1 LHLTPATFPAKN
13 RKKNNNL
20 NTIKM
25 AQLNELKKD
34 FHNAQEA
41 FQNGLSSLRKNWEDQ
56 QQEKHGQ
63 ISLEA
68 LNEEPADFSLYY
80 CLSEALSQ
88 LDRKMAE
95 KPSREL
101 SLVKTKLQEAL
112 YWAEQAR

>member
-1 LHLTPATFPAKN
+1 
-13 RKKNNNL
+13 
-20 NTIKM
+20 M

-34 FHNAQEA
+34 FHNALDA
-41 FQNGLSSLRKNWEDQ
+41 FQNGLSDLRKSWENE
-56 QQEKHGQ
+56 QQEKHGK

-80 CLSEALSQ
+80 CLSESLTQ
-88 LDRKMAE
+88 LERKMAE